1 MDKENLKGVAALLV
15 HVARVDEAYTYKEK
29 QIIKSFINSF
39 NESDGELILKEA
51 EELESNSNQLLS
63 FTRAVKDQELEVKK
77 EIIEHLWQI
86 IKSFINSFNESDGDL
101 ILREAEELESNSNQL
116 LSFTRAVKDQE
127 LEVKKEIIEHLWKII
142 ISDQNVDHYESN
154 LMRRICGLIYF
165 PDKLCGEIKLKVLKS
180 N

>member
-1 MDKENLKGVAALLV
+1 MNISNLKGIVALLV
-15 HVARVDEAYTYKEK
+15 HIAKIDEAYTEKEK

-39 NESDGELILKEA
+39 NESNSDLILKEA
-51 EELESNSNQLLS
+51 EELESNSNQLLI
-63 FTRAVKDQELEVKK
+63 FTRA
-77 EIIEHLWQI
+77 I
-86 IKSFINSFNESDGDL
+86 
-101 ILREAEELESNSNQL
+101 
-116 LSFTRAVKDQE
+116 KDQE

-142 ISDQNVDHYESN
+142 ISDQNVDHYEAN

>member
-15 HVARVDEAYTYKEK
+15 HVAKVDEAYTDKEK
-29 QIIKSFINSF
+29 QIIKTFINSF

-77 EIIEHLWQI
+77 EIIEHLW
-86 IKSFINSFNESDGDL
+86 
-101 ILREAEELESNSNQL
+101 
-116 LSFTRAVKDQE
+116 
-127 LEVKKEIIEHLWKII
+127 KII
-142 ISDQNVDHYESN
+142 ISDQNVDHYEAN

>member
-15 HVARVDEAYTYKEK
+15 HVARVDEAYTDKEK

-63 FTRAVKDQELEVKK
+63 FTRAIKDQELEVKK

-86 IKSFINSFNESDGDL
+86 I
-101 ILREAEELESNSNQL
+101 
-116 LSFTRAVKDQE
+116 
-127 LEVKKEIIEHLWKII
+127 
-142 ISDQNVDHYESN
+142 ISDQNVDHYEAN

-165 PDKLCGEIKLKVLKS
+165 PDKLCGEIKLKVLQS

>member
-1 MDKENLKGVAALLV
+1 MDKENLKGVTALLV
-15 HVARVDEAYTYKEK
+15 HVARVDEAYTDKEK

-39 NESDGELILKEA
+39 NESDSDLILKEA

-63 FTRAVKDQELEVKK
+63 FTR
-77 EIIEHLWQI
+77 
-86 IKSFINSFNESDGDL
+86 
-101 ILREAEELESNSNQL
+101 
-116 LSFTRAVKDQE
+116 TVKDQE

-142 ISDQNVDHYESN
+142 ISDQNVDHYEAN

-165 PDKLCGEIKLKVLKS
+165 PDKLSVEIKKKILK

>member
-15 HVARVDEAYTYKEK
+15 HVARVDEAYTDKEK

-39 NESDGELILKEA
+39 NESDGNLILK
-51 EELESNSNQLLS
+51 
-63 FTRAVKDQELEVKK
+63 
-77 EIIEHLWQI
+77 
-86 IKSFINSFNESDGDL
+86 
-101 ILREAEELESNSNQL
+101 EAEELESNSNQL

-142 ISDQNVDHYESN
+142 ISDQNVDHYEAN

-165 PDKLCGEIKLKVLKS
+165 PDKLCGEIKIKVLGKTS
-180 N
+180 

>member
-15 HVARVDEAYTYKEK
+15 HVAKVDEAYTDKEK

-39 NESDGELILKEA
+39 NESDSDLILK
-51 EELESNSNQLLS
+51 
-63 FTRAVKDQELEVKK
+63 
-77 EIIEHLWQI
+77 
-86 IKSFINSFNESDGDL
+86 
-101 ILREAEELESNSNQL
+101 EAEELESNSNQL

-142 ISDQNVDHYESN
+142 ISDQNVDHYEAN

-165 PDKLCGEIKLKVLKS
+165 PDKLCGEIKLRVLKS

>member
-15 HVARVDEAYTYKEK
+15 HVARVDEAYTDKEK

-39 NESDGELILKEA
+39 NESDSDLILKEA
-51 EELESNSNQLLS
+51 EELES
-63 FTRAVKDQELEVKK
+63 D
-77 EIIEHLWQI
+77 
-86 IKSFINSFNESDGDL
+86 
-101 ILREAEELESNSNQL
+101 SNQL

-142 ISDQNVDHYESN
+142 ISDQNVDHYEAN

>member
-15 HVARVDEAYTYKEK
+15 HVAKVDEAYTDKEK

-39 NESDGELILKEA
+39 NESDGYLILK
-51 EELESNSNQLLS
+51 
-63 FTRAVKDQELEVKK
+63 
-77 EIIEHLWQI
+77 
-86 IKSFINSFNESDGDL
+86 
-101 ILREAEELESNSNQL
+101 EAEELESNSNQL

-142 ISDQNVDHYESN
+142 ISDQNVDHYEAN

-165 PDKLCGEIKLKVLKS
+165 PDKLCGEIKIKVLGKTS
-180 N
+180 